1 MLPVPPSMGFCLVT
15 WFRNFTG
22 LVIYIDIIK
31 YISYTSGVGSVAS
44 PVFVAE
50 VDYPPMGG
58 DGGISEEEAMVKM
71 LDVRVQNRSWLKL
84 ARYHTWLWINTY

>member
-1 MLPVPPSMGFCLVT
+1 MGFCLVT

-22 LVIYIDIIK
+22 LYK
-31 YISYTSGVGSVAS
+31 YISYISGVGSVAS

-84 ARYHTWLWINTY
+84 ARYHT